1 LLPFWGAQR
10 TMWGRYI
17 PIYAAGVGDGMIFYK
32 TAKWKN
38 KREKILRRDEYLC
51 QECRRYGRTTPAT
64 TVHHIHPA
72 EKHPE
77 WKLASWNMI
86 SLCHECHNK
95 MHDRDNGALTALGQ
109 SWVDRVPP
117 PP

>member
-1 LLPFWGAQR
+1 
-10 TMWGRYI
+10 M
-17 PIYAAGVGDGMIFYK
+17 VFYK

-38 KREKILRRDEYLC
+38 KRGKILRRDEYLC
-51 QECRRYGRTTPAT
+51 RECRRYGRTAQAT
-64 TVHHIHPA
+64 TVHHIYPV
-72 EKHPE
+72 EQYPE

-109 SWVDRVPP
+109 SWVDRVSKSCNTIKSNDVVYEDYKGQLTLAI
-117 PP
+117 